1 MWKRKNIKIS
11 VKTFIL
17 FITFSVTMP
26 LTGLFALE
34 NPGTDLDAAGIDM
47 KQGQEL
53 DLSLSFTDSS
63 GKQRSLKSAFLEGK
77 PLILIPVYYECPR
90 LCGLLLSAAVKL
102 FNDMNLRLGDDYTVA
117 AVSFDTS
124 EGPEEAKKAES
135 TFLNRLDSRLN
146 SNAWSFFVGSKDS
159 VSRLMQQIGFR
170 YIPDKGEFA
179 HAATLVVVTPDGK
192 IAQYFT
198 GISFSSPDVRLAL
211 VEAAR
216 GGIGSVVDQVLLFC
230 FRFDPTK
237 GKYTWAA
244 WNFVR
249 FGSILCVALFVLV
262 VARVV
267 RRN

>member
-1 MWKRKNIKIS
+1 
-11 VKTFIL
+11 
-17 FITFSVTMP
+17 
-26 LTGLFALE
+26 
-34 NPGTDLDAAGIDM
+34 
-47 KQGQEL
+47 
-53 DLSLSFTDSS
+53 
-63 GKQRSLKSAFLEGK
+63 
-77 PLILIPVYYECPR
+77 
-90 LCGLLLSAAVKL
+90 
-102 FNDMNLRLGDDYTVA
+102 
-117 AVSFDTS
+117 
-124 EGPEEAKKAES
+124 
-135 TFLNRLDSRLN
+135 
-146 SNAWSFFVGSKDS
+146 
-159 VSRLMQQIGFR
+159 
-170 YIPDKGEFA
+170 
-179 HAATLVVVTPDGK
+179 VTPDGK